1 MSVARTVCRISI
13 ALSTFPL
20 VGKGNA
26 AFSDVF
32 SGAVTQG
39 FNARQKDFV
48 YGLFFFIV
56 VSPLERIAR
65 QVIGIEPYRRGLR
78 DAPC

>member
-1 MSVARTVCRISI
+1 MTAARRLPAT
-13 ALSTFPL
+13 L
-20 VGKGNA
+20 VIIIRLMP
-26 AFSDVF
+26 SSRPVTQ
-32 SGAVTQG
+32 SAVTQG
-39 FNARQKDFV
+39 FDIRQKRLRV
-48 YGLFFFIV
+48 RPFFFIV